1 MTNFF
6 LSSFF
11 DAVLSIFCKE
21 LSQLCLLRDVKSV
34 ANRLQVVIPFY
45 KTPPQNVLNLRLLK
59 WKWSTHI
66 SYDLTTK
73 KEQTFTSNRDEKSG
87 KRLQTDKAKKETYW
101 LGWLIFFCLPFLMP
115 SFLFSVKSYPSCACS
130 VLQLYIFRYL
140 YHWMVRPTV
149 SRLLIFSCAFF
160 DIVHVDMTYT
170 CSIFGAKQNQV
181 ILLC

>member
-1 MTNFF
+1 MEKKLRTQVFLRYKHGLITFSTLSFKHNNKHLVQLFKLTFILIWSKWKCMKPLQQGYLFVFSFKCLSTTEMKKPGKDCRQIKQRQKNIRLTNFF

-11 DAVLSIFCKE
+11 DAVLSIFCKK

-73 KEQTFTSNRDEKSG
+73 KSQTFTSRFPHD
-87 KRLQTDKAKKETYW
+87 
-101 LGWLIFFCLPFLMP
+101 
-115 SFLFSVKSYPSCACS
+115 
-130 VLQLYIFRYL
+130 
-140 YHWMVRPTV
+140 
-149 SRLLIFSCAFF
+149 
-160 DIVHVDMTYT
+160 
-170 CSIFGAKQNQV
+170 
-181 ILLC
+181 